1 MKILGKG
8 KFSTHREKEGEGCRV
23 RRAVLDF
30 ERKISK
36 DELPAP
42 AMVWG

>member
-1 MKILGKG
+1 MG
-8 KFSTHREKEGEGCRV
+8 EGEGCRM
-23 RRAVLDF
+23 RRAVLAL
-30 ERKISK
+30 ERKISR